1 MLTLDYIRD
10 VRVYQKKDGYR
21 FSVDSL
27 LLYSFVNLKRVS
39 KIIDLGA
46 GSGVIGMLL
55 AKKYINSQVY
65 LVEVQEGLAS
75 LSEKNIRLNNLQE
88 RVIVIKS
95 DIKELNK
102 KLADDYIT
110 KSRSDKV
117 ETSLMPES
125 FDLVVSNPPFRSVK
139 SGLLSNS
146 DEKAIARHELMVSLK
161 DIIEAGSWLLKHY
174 GRLCL
179 IHLPE
184 RLTEI
189 IYAMSS
195 YKFEI
200 KRLRF
205 VHSTSSSEAKMVLIE
220 AVKGGKRGLKIEKP
234 LIIYNEDRSY
244 TEEMEELYMLK

>member
-10 VRVYQKKDGYR
+10 VWVYQKKDGYR

-46 GSGVIGMLL
+46 GSGIIGMLL
-55 AKKYINSQVY
+55 AKKYINSEVC
-65 LVEVQEGLAS
+65 LVEVQESLAS
-75 LSEKNIRLNNLQE
+75 LSEKNISLNNLQE

-102 KLADDYIT
+102 RLAEDYM
-110 KSRSDKV
+110 SRSRSNKI
-117 ETSLMPES
+117 ETFILPES
-125 FDLVVSNPPFRSVK
+125 FDLAVSNPPFRKIK
-139 SGLLSNS
+139 SGLLSNGS
-146 DEKAIARHELMVSLK
+146 EKSIARHELMISLK
-161 DIIEAGSWLLKHY
+161 DIIEAGSWLLKHH

-189 IYAMSS
+189 ITTIRS
-195 YKFEI
+195 YKLEI

-220 AVKGGKRGLKIEKP
+220 AVKGGKPGLKVEKP

-244 TEEMEELYMLK
+244 REEMEELYRLK